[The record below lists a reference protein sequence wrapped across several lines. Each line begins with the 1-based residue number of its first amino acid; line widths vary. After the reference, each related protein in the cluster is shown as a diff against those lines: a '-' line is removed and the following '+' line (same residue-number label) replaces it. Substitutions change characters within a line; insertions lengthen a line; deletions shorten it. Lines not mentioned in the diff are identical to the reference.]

1 MNKTNLLAFLTDKNV
16 RIPQLQ
22 RDYVQ
27 GSDKAKEIRDLF
39 ICDLVETLSADTPEV
54 KQKTLHL
61 DFIYG
66 STYEEAP
73 ASGLHPHWKE
83 GELHIDTP
91 NSDVNEPTKVFLPL
105 DGQQRLT
112 SLWLLHWMLCPE
124 TEADAAKKL
133 LLHFS
138 YATRSSSRRFCA
150 ALVAHIGDGELKQ
163 LLKTNKAKSALMEAP
178 WFLPAW
184 QKDPTVNSM
193 IEMLVA
199 IGTRLGEADTAPL
212 WKRLQEGAITFT
224 VIEIQSNEFRL
235 TDELYIKMN
244 NRGRLLTDW
253 ECYKAKAIECLGE
266 VVFTEEN
273 AGLWESLQANEQE
286 KTPADYFSFRV
297 DGHWQDFFWHLSRG
311 GESPLEDRVQRSDE
325 MMRYF
330 FTWWAEYRYY
340 HYNTEECSDKMHV
353 FKSAKEITLLF
364 QVLNKLYEIGCPHG
378 ESAESQDQEKK
389 FLKTAFGV
397 ESKPAVEVRLHFTGS
412 EGNESRVGDLFRL
425 LCEGKLER
433 RHQVLVYYLLLR
445 LVKYNEEATGANLR
459 DFLRV
464 VRNFLYSIRKTE
476 KMAFNSDI
484 ELKELSRYAESLDKV
499 LGEKEVYAGLSSKEV
514 SEKTSQDVSA
524 FRHEVEKAKWICAH
538 PAEKTALFWLEEH
551 DLLRGF
557 LRNLPWQDGSGINM
571 TRLCKA
577 FFEVFGS
584 PCQQETEKVSDKTEK
599 PSDKLVARALV
610 ACGFRGI
617 LNIGINNYTWW
628 AYSFGGNESRWRF
641 VLTYPLD
648 KRNKDT
654 TGRQTL
660 CEALQKLFK
669 QYIDKQYIEQS
680 CTPEERLKPK
690 ERLKAI
696 IDEFL
701 EKAKNSEKTPWYY
714 LVKYAEL
721 WSGNIYHFA
730 FSFGGNK
737 VTFERKLNDR
747 VDRPLASQHWK
758 PFVFMVRKHL
768 EKRTEPKNVDW
779 KNFPLYDRYENDAKS
794 RKFAL
799 YLSNHEWNLA
809 IPLMKEEQEDQ
820 ALRDKDDLVNKIREQ
835 LNCFSIEDNHLHNKE
850 NDIRYIIRPQAS
862 DASPDMVEFGISI
875 AEKLIA
881 LI

>member
-39 ICDLVETLSADTPEV
+39 ICDLVETLSADTPEA

-83 GELHIDTP
+83 GELHFDIP

-133 LLHFS
+133 LSHFS

-163 LLKTNKAKSALMEAP
+163 QLKTNKAKSALMEAS

-244 NRGRLLTDW
+244 NRGRMLTDW
-253 ECYKAKAIECLGE
+253 ECDKAKAIECLGE
-266 VVFTEEN
+266 VVFKEEN
-273 AGLWESLQANEQE
+273 AGLWESLEANEQE

-297 DGHWQDFFWHLSRG
+297 DGRWQDFFWHLSRG
-311 GESPLEDRVQRSDE
+311 GESPLEDHVQRSDE

-340 HYNTEECSDKMHV
+340 HYNTGECSDKMHV
-353 FKSAKEITLLF
+353 FKSAEEITLLF
-364 QVLNKLYEIGCPHG
+364 QVLNKLYEIGYPHG
-378 ESAESQDQEKK
+378 ESAKNQDQEKA
-389 FLKTAFGV
+389 FLETAFDV
-397 ESKPAVEVRLHFTGS
+397 ASKSAVEVRLHFTGR

-445 LVKYNEEATGANLR
+445 LVKYNEEATDANLC

-476 KMAFNSDI
+476 KMAFNSGI
-484 ELKELSRYAESLDKV
+484 ELKELSGYAKYLDEV
-499 LGEKEVYAGLSSKEV
+499 LGEKEVYAGLSSKEI
-514 SEKTSQDVSA
+514 SEGTFQNMSA

-538 PAEKTALFWLEEH
+538 PAEKTALFRLEEH

-557 LRNLPWQDGSGINM
+557 LRNLPWQVGSGIDINK
-571 TRLCKA
+571 LCEA
-577 FFEVFGS
+577 FFAIFGS
-584 PCQQETEKVSDKTEK
+584 PWQQETEKV
-599 PSDKLVARALV
+599 SDKLVARALV
-610 ACGFRGI
+610 ACGFQGI
-617 LNIGINNYTWW
+617 LNRGIRKYTWW
-628 AYSFGGNESRWRF
+628 AYCFGGDEPHWRF
-641 VLTYPLD
+641 VLTYH
-648 KRNKDT
+648 KDMHLKEH
-654 TGRQTL
+654 TGRQNL
-660 CEALQKLFK
+660 LSALQRLFK
-669 QYIDKQYIEQS
+669 LYIEQS
-680 CTPEERLKPK
+680 GTPEERLQ
-690 ERLKAI
+690 AI
-696 IDEFL
+696 IDNFL
-701 EKAKNSEKTPWYY
+701 MQTENKKPPLYY
-714 LVKYAEL
+714 LVKYPDL
-721 WSGNIYHFA
+721 WSGKIYHFA
-730 FSFGGNK
+730 FTYDGEVGTKVKHFVRCLGDNIIKPMGSQTWNPFARAVRSTDRNK
-737 VTFERKLNDR
+737 LFPIDDEYDP
-747 VDRPLASQHWK
+747 DS
-758 PFVFMVRKHL
+758 
-768 EKRTEPKNVDW
+768 EKSPNYNEK
-779 KNFPLYDRYENDAKS
+779 
-794 RKFAL
+794 KFAL
-799 YLSNHEWNLA
+799 YFWNDAWYLS
-809 IPLMKEEQEDQ
+809 IPSTEGQKNEELENIVKGKLQGFTEM
-820 ALRDKDDLVNKIREQ
+820 VY
-835 LNCFSIEDNHLHNKE
+835 HPHNKE

>member
-39 ICDLVETLSADTPEV
+39 ICDLVETLSADTPEA

-83 GELHIDTP
+83 GELHFDIP

-124 TEADAAKKL
+124 TEADAVKKL
-133 LLHFS
+133 LSHFS

-163 LLKTNKAKSALMEAP
+163 QLKNNKAKSALMEAP

-199 IGTRLGEADTAPL
+199 IGTRLGEVDTAPL

-253 ECYKAKAIECLGE
+253 ECDKAKAIECLGE

-286 KTPADYFSFRV
+286 KTPADYFSFRI
-297 DGHWQDFFWHLSRG
+297 DGRWQDFFWHLSRG
-311 GESPLEDRVQRSDE
+311 GESPLEDHVQRSDE

-340 HYNTEECSDKMHV
+340 HYNTGECSDKMHV
-353 FKSAKEITLLF
+353 FKSAEEITLLF
-364 QVLNKLYEIGCPHG
+364 QVLNKLYEIGYPHG
-378 ESAESQDQEKK
+378 ESAKNQDQEKA
-389 FLKTAFGV
+389 FLETAFDV
-397 ESKPAVEVRLHFTGS
+397 ASKSAVEVRLHFTGR

-445 LVKYNEEATGANLR
+445 LVKYNEEAADANLR

-464 VRNFLYSIRKTE
+464 VRNFLYGIREENK
-476 KMAFNSDI
+476 KMAFTSGI
-484 ELKELSRYAESLDKV
+484 ELKELSRYAEYLDEV

-514 SEKTSQDVSA
+514 SEETSQNVSA

-538 PAEKTALFWLEEH
+538 SAEKTALFRLEEH

-557 LRNLPWQDGSGINM
+557 LRNLPWQVGSGIDINK
-571 TRLCKA
+571 LCEA
-577 FFEVFGS
+577 FFAIFGS
-584 PCQQETEKVSDKTEK
+584 PWQQETEKV
-599 PSDKLVARALV
+599 SDKLVARALV
-610 ACGFRGI
+610 ACGFQGI
-617 LNIGINNYTWW
+617 LNRGIRKYTWW
-628 AYSFGGNESRWRF
+628 AYCFGGDEPHWRF
-641 VLTYPLD
+641 VLTYH
-648 KRNKDT
+648 KDMHLKEH
-654 TGRQTL
+654 TGRQNL
-660 CEALQKLFK
+660 LSALQRLFK
-669 QYIDKQYIEQS
+669 LYIEQS
-680 CTPEERLKPK
+680 GTPEERLQ
-690 ERLKAI
+690 AI
-696 IDEFL
+696 IDNFL
-701 EKAKNSEKTPWYY
+701 MQTENKKPPLYY
-714 LVKYAEL
+714 LVKYPDL
-721 WSGNIYHFA
+721 WSGKIYHFA
-730 FSFGGNK
+730 FTYDGEVGTKVKHFVRCLGDNIIKPMGSQTWNPFARAVRSTDRNK
-737 VTFERKLNDR
+737 LFPIDDEYDP
-747 VDRPLASQHWK
+747 DS
-758 PFVFMVRKHL
+758 
-768 EKRTEPKNVDW
+768 EKSPNYNEK
-779 KNFPLYDRYENDAKS
+779 
-794 RKFAL
+794 KFAL
-799 YLSNHEWNLA
+799 YFWNDAWYLS
-809 IPLMKEEQEDQ
+809 IPSTEGQKNEELENIVKGKLQGFTEM
-820 ALRDKDDLVNKIREQ
+820 VY
-835 LNCFSIEDNHLHNKE
+835 HPHNKE

>member
-39 ICDLVETLSADTPEV
+39 ICDLVETLSADTPEA

-83 GELHIDTP
+83 GELHFDIP

-112 SLWLLHWMLCPE
+112 SLWLLHWMLCPK

-133 LLHFS
+133 LSHFS

-163 LLKTNKAKSALMEAP
+163 QLKTNKAKSALMEAP

-212 WKRLQEGAITFT
+212 WNRLQEGAITFT

-253 ECYKAKAIECLGE
+253 ECDKAKAIECLGE

-297 DGHWQDFFWHLSRG
+297 DGRWQDFFWHLSRG
-311 GESPLEDRVQRSDE
+311 GESPLEDHVQRSDE

-340 HYNTEECSDKMHV
+340 HYNTGECSDKMHV
-353 FKSAKEITLLF
+353 FKSAEEITLLF
-364 QVLNKLYEIGCPHG
+364 QVLNKLYEIGYPHG
-378 ESAESQDQEKK
+378 ESAKNQDQEKA
-389 FLKTAFGV
+389 FLETAFDV
-397 ESKPAVEVRLHFTGS
+397 ASKSAVEVRLHFTGR

-445 LVKYNEEATGANLR
+445 LVKYNEEATDANLC

-476 KMAFNSDI
+476 KMAFTSGI
-484 ELKELSRYAESLDKV
+484 ELKELSGYAKYLDEV
-499 LGEKEVYAGLSSKEV
+499 LGEKEVYAGLSSKEI
-514 SEKTSQDVSA
+514 SEGTFHYMSA
-524 FRHEVEKAKWICAH
+524 FRHEVEKAKWICEH
-538 PAEKTALFWLEEH
+538 PVEKAALFRLEEH

-557 LRNLPWQDGSGINM
+557 LRNLPWQVGSGIDINK
-571 TRLCKA
+571 LCEA
-577 FFEVFGS
+577 FFAIFGS
-584 PCQQETEKVSDKTEK
+584 PWQQETEKV
-599 PSDKLVARALV
+599 SDKLVARALV
-610 ACGFRGI
+610 ACGFQGI
-617 LNIGINNYTWW
+617 LNRGIRKYTWW
-628 AYSFGGNESRWRF
+628 AYCFGGDEPHWRF
-641 VLTYPLD
+641 VLTYH
-648 KRNKDT
+648 KDMHLKEH
-654 TGRQTL
+654 TGRQNL
-660 CEALQKLFK
+660 LSALQRLFK
-669 QYIDKQYIEQS
+669 LYIEQS
-680 CTPEERLKPK
+680 GTPEERLQ
-690 ERLKAI
+690 AI
-696 IDEFL
+696 IDNFL
-701 EKAKNSEKTPWYY
+701 MQTENKKPPLYY
-714 LVKYAEL
+714 LVKYPDL
-721 WSGNIYHFA
+721 WSGKIYHFA
-730 FSFGGNK
+730 FTYDGEVGTKVKHFVRCLGDNIIKPMGSQTWNPFARAVRSTDRNK
-737 VTFERKLNDR
+737 LFPIDDEYDPDSEKSLNYN
-747 VDRPLASQHWK
+747 
-758 PFVFMVRKHL
+758 
-768 EKRTEPKNVDW
+768 EK
-779 KNFPLYDRYENDAKS
+779 
-794 RKFAL
+794 KFAL
-799 YLSNHEWNLA
+799 YFWNDAWYLS
-809 IPLMKEEQEDQ
+809 IPSTEGQKNEELENIVKGKLQGFTEMVYHPHD
-820 ALRDKDDLVNKIREQ
+820 
-835 LNCFSIEDNHLHNKE
+835 KE
-850 NDIRYIIRPQAS
+850 NDIRYIIRPAAHSNS
-862 DASPDMVEFGISI
+862 DLVEFGISI

>member
-39 ICDLVETLSADTPEV
+39 ICDLVETLSADTPEA

-83 GELHIDTP
+83 GELHFDTP
-91 NSDVNEPTKVFLPL
+91 NSDDNEPTKVFLPL

-133 LLHFS
+133 LSHFS

-163 LLKTNKAKSALMEAP
+163 QLKTNKAKSALMEAS

-253 ECYKAKAIECLGE
+253 ECDKAKAIECLGE

-286 KTPADYFSFRV
+286 KTPADYFSFRI
-297 DGHWQDFFWHLSRG
+297 DGRWQDFFWHLSRG

-325 MMRYF
+325 MMRNF

-340 HYNTEECSDKMHV
+340 HYNTGECSDKMHV
-353 FKSAKEITLLF
+353 FKSAEEITLLF
-364 QVLNKLYEIGCPHG
+364 QVLNKLHEIGYPHG
-378 ESAESQDQEKK
+378 ESAENQDQKK
-389 FLKTAFGV
+389 DFLETAFGV
-397 ESKPAVEVRLHFTGS
+397 VDEMPVEVRLHFTGR

-445 LVKYNEEATGANLR
+445 LVKYNEEATDANLR

-476 KMAFNSDI
+476 KMAFNSGI
-484 ELKELSRYAESLDKV
+484 ELKELSRYAKYLDEV
-499 LGEKEVYAGLSSKEV
+499 LGEKEVYAGLSSKEI
-514 SEKTSQDVSA
+514 SEGTFHYMSA
-524 FRHEVEKAKWICAH
+524 FRHEVEKAKWICEH
-538 PAEKTALFWLEEH
+538 PVEKAALFRLEEH

-599 PSDKLVARALV
+599 VSDKLVARALV

-617 LNIGINNYTWW
+617 LNKGIKNYTWW

-660 CEALQKLFK
+660 CEALQELFK
-669 QYIDKQYIEQS
+669 QYIDKQYIDKQYIEKS
-680 CTPEERLKPK
+680 RTPEERLQ
-690 ERLKAI
+690 AI

-701 EKAKNSEKTPWYY
+701 AKAENSEKTPWYY

-730 FSFGGNK
+730 FSFGGDK

-768 EKRTEPKNVDW
+768 EKRTESKA

-809 IPLMKEEQEDQ
+809 IPLTKEEQEDQ
-820 ALRDKDDLVNKIREQ
+820 ALRDKYDLVNKIREQ

-862 DASPDMVEFGISI
+862 DASPDLVEFGISI

>member
-39 ICDLVETLSADTPEV
+39 ICDLVETLSADTPEA

-83 GELHIDTP
+83 GELHFDIP
-91 NSDVNEPTKVFLPL
+91 NSDVNEPRKVFLPL

-133 LLHFS
+133 LSHFS

-163 LLKTNKAKSALMEAP
+163 QLKTNKAKSALMEAS

-199 IGTRLGEADTAPL
+199 IGTRLDEVDTAPL

-253 ECYKAKAIECLGE
+253 ECDKAMAIECLGE

-273 AGLWESLQANEQE
+273 AGLWESLEANEQE

-297 DGHWQDFFWHLSRG
+297 DGRWQDFFWHLSRG
-311 GESPLEDRVQRSDE
+311 EESPLEDHVQRSDE

-330 FTWWAEYRYY
+330 FTWWAEFRYD
-340 HYNTEECSDKMHV
+340 HYNTGECSDKMHV
-353 FKSAKEITLLF
+353 FKSAEEITLLF

-378 ESAESQDQEKK
+378 ESAENQDQEKE
-389 FLKTAFGV
+389 FLETAFGV
-397 ESKPAVEVRLHFTGS
+397 ASKSAVEVRLHFTGS

-445 LVKYNEEATGANLR
+445 LVKFNEEAADANLR

-464 VRNFLYSIRKTE
+464 VRNFLYGIREENKN
-476 KMAFNSDI
+476 MAFTSGI
-484 ELKELSRYAESLDKV
+484 ELKELSRYAEYLDEV

-514 SEKTSQDVSA
+514 SEETSQNVSA
-524 FRHEVEKAKWICAH
+524 FHHEVEKAKWICAH
-538 PAEKTALFWLEEH
+538 SAEKAALFRLEEH

-557 LRNLPWQDGSGINM
+557 LRNLPWQDSSGINM
-571 TRLCKA
+571 PRLCEA

-584 PCQQETEKVSDKTEK
+584 PWQKETEK

-610 ACGFRGI
+610 ACGFQGI
-617 LNIGINNYTWW
+617 LNRGIRKYTWW
-628 AYSFGGNESRWRF
+628 AYCFGGDEPHWRF
-641 VLTYPLD
+641 VLTYH
-648 KRNKDT
+648 KDMHLKEH
-654 TGRQTL
+654 TGRQNL
-660 CEALQKLFK
+660 LSALQRLFK
-669 QYIDKQYIEQS
+669 LYIEQS
-680 CTPEERLKPK
+680 GTPEERLQ
-690 ERLKAI
+690 AI
-696 IDEFL
+696 IDNFL
-701 EKAKNSEKTPWYY
+701 MQTENKKPPLYY
-714 LVKYAEL
+714 LVKYPDL
-721 WSGNIYHFA
+721 WSGKIYHFA
-730 FSFGGNK
+730 FTYDGEVGTKVKHFVRCLGDNIIKPMGSQTWNPFARAVRSTDRNK
-737 VTFERKLNDR
+737 LFPIDDEYDPDSKKSLNYN
-747 VDRPLASQHWK
+747 
-758 PFVFMVRKHL
+758 
-768 EKRTEPKNVDW
+768 EK
-779 KNFPLYDRYENDAKS
+779 
-794 RKFAL
+794 KFAL
-799 YLSNHEWNLA
+799 YFWNDAWYLS
-809 IPLMKEEQEDQ
+809 IPSTEGQKNEELENIVKGKLQGFTEMDY
-820 ALRDKDDLVNKIREQ
+820 DP
-835 LNCFSIEDNHLHNKE
+835 HNKE